1 MKIINSFHRVSRVQ
15 NCTIDPYNYI
25 LFDAENPYVSPLP
38 TEPHHLWYHI
48 KVQIRILGFIWVT
61 VWSVT
66 VELND
71 EAVAAANG
79 RAREVANTLNCTGL

>member
-38 TEPHHLWYHI
+38 TEPHHLWYI
-48 KVQIRILGFIWVT
+48 
-61 VWSVT
+61 
-66 VELND
+66 
-71 EAVAAANG
+71 
-79 RAREVANTLNCTGL
+79 